1 MRVTISLP
9 CFGRPQRTRRAI
21 QCILNQD
28 LKGWEA
34 FVMGDNCPHFQKMID
49 SGEMEQFQWAANL
62 QGNKLHYF
70 NAKENGG
77 GHGYKLTNHAI
88 QNATGK
94 YLVFFAND
102 DVILPN
108 HLSNYLEIEKH
119 PDIVMMYFDS
129 FLDPVKKPRIS
140 HLGFC
145 QIGHSEIIVKTDI
158 AKKCKPHSEKYGH
171 DWDFISEVMSMG
183 KCVKSTSSLQ
193 TYHVMHIPSIGCS
206 DIID

>member
-1 MRVTISLP
+1 
-9 CFGRPQRTRRAI
+9 
-21 QCILNQD
+21 
-28 LKGWEA
+28 
-34 FVMGDNCPHFQKMID
+34 
-49 SGEMEQFQWAANL
+49 
-62 QGNKLHYF
+62 
-70 NAKENGG
+70 
-77 GHGYKLTNHAI
+77 
-88 QNATGK
+88 
-94 YLVFFAND
+94 
-102 DVILPN
+102 
-108 HLSNYLEIEKH
+108 
-119 PDIVMMYFDS
+119 MYFDS

-206 DIID
+206 DVID